1 MKEPVFP
8 KKRWGQNFL
17 QDKNIAR
24 KIVAA
29 LEAKPSTP
37 VIEIGP
43 GPGALTGFLLQTG
56 APYCG
61 VEIDSRLAGVLRQRF
76 SGYPNFTL
84 AEADFL
90 QWDLAAALRERP
102 QTPPR
107 LVGNIPYNI
116 TSPILFKLFDHA
128 DDLETAV
135 LMVQKEVAERLI
147 ARPAGKEYGLLAVN
161 GQLFAEITLLFRVPA
176 SRFFPRPK
184 VDSAV
189 IKLDFKKEVKA
200 QFPDFQL
207 FKTVLRHCFQ
217 HRRKMLRKS
226 LSMLFPA
233 AFVTTLDFD
242 LTRRPEQLSIPE
254 WKTLTELIHLHL
266 SRRDGYPQ
274 PARDS

>member
-1 MKEPVFP
+1 MRETVFP
-8 KKRWGQNFL
+8 RKKWGQNFL

-29 LEAKPSTP
+29 LEATPATP

-43 GPGALTGFLLQTG
+43 GPGALTEFILQTG

-61 VEIDSRLAGVLRQRF
+61 VEIDSRLAGELRERF

-84 AEADFL
+84 VEADFL
-90 QWDLAAALRERP
+90 EWDLAAALRERP
-102 QTPPR
+102 QAPYR
-107 LVGNIPYNI
+107 VVGNIPYNI

-128 DDLETAV
+128 DALQTAV

-161 GQLFAEITLLFRVPA
+161 GQLFAEIKLLFRVPA
-176 SRFFPRPK
+176 GRFFPRPK

-189 IKLDFKKEVKA
+189 IKLDFKKEVQA
-200 QFPDFQL
+200 QYPDFQL
-207 FKTVLRHCFQ
+207 FRTVLRHCFQ

-226 LSMLFPA
+226 LSMLFPV
-233 AFVTTLDFD
+233 AFVATLDFD

-254 WKTLTELIHLHL
+254 WKALTDLIHLHL
-266 SRRDGYPQ
+266 SRRE
-274 PARDS
+274 AVTS

>member
-1 MKEPVFP
+1 MRETTFP
-8 KKRWGQNFL
+8 KKKWGQNFL

-29 LEAKPSTP
+29 LQAAPGTP

-43 GPGALTGFLLQTG
+43 GAGALTEFLLQTG

-61 VEIDSRLAGVLRQRF
+61 VEIDSRLAEGLRQRF
-76 SGYPNFTL
+76 SGCPNFTL
-84 AEADFL
+84 VEADFL
-90 QWDLAAALRERP
+90 EWDLAAALRERP
-102 QTPPR
+102 QTPGR
-107 LVGNIPYNI
+107 VVGNIPYNI

-147 ARPAGKEYGLLAVN
+147 APPAGKEYGLLAVN
-161 GQLFAEITLLFRVPA
+161 GQLFAEIKLLFRVPA
-176 SRFFPRPK
+176 ARFFPRPR

-189 IKLDFKKEVKA
+189 IKLDFKKGVRA

-254 WKTLTELIHLHL
+254 WKALTELIHLHL
-266 SRRDGYPQ
+266 SREPQ
-274 PARDS
+274 RGKPGIY